1 MNMKLLTVS
10 LAIAFVTSSYAEPT
24 CDYRAAM
31 YGFQEMR
38 NLTNLAWASGCCP
51 VIVSPSPTGSVIEGY
66 SGYRGNAAVIVDYG
80 TCTAQ
85 PDGGLLW
92 YVSWGDGSFDYQRTT
107 TLGPFQV
114 AHQYARTPA
123 TYSVP
128 LVTFGKGT
136 YSKRLLILA
145 VRKSLPYVNKWGSG
159 RLTRDFRSGSTEKH
173 FKIKDLLL
181 TLHGVIMGERNGL
194 AENQLDIEEF
204 TLGTH
209 RIRDPVPKSPKNWR
223 SPAPKLRRIGDPR
236 P

>member
-1 MNMKLLTVS
+1 MTMNMKLLTVS

-123 TYSVP
+123 TYSVFAYYCSTP
-128 LVTFGKGT
+128 PPPYEPCCDVL
-136 YSKRLLILA
+136 YRSI
-145 VRKSLPYVNKWGSG
+145 YVNY
-159 RLTRDFRSGSTEKH
+159 
-173 FKIKDLLL
+173 
-181 TLHGVIMGERNGL
+181 
-194 AENQLDIEEF
+194 
-204 TLGTH
+204 
-209 RIRDPVPKSPKNWR
+209 
-223 SPAPKLRRIGDPR
+223 
-236 P
+236 